1 MRKMSKLKRGLK
13 IYDEMGKHLWR
24 VIGSRSKSTLLGMKR
39 ADDYN
44 LYITE
49 TILEGARRKTRGNK
63 IKSGRKPCCYRVKQ

>member
-24 VIGSRSKSTLLGMKR
+24 VIGSKSKSTLLGMKR

-49 TILEGARRKTRGNK
+49 TVLEGARRKTRGNK
-63 IKSGRKPCCYRVKQ
+63 IKSGRKPVCHRIKQ